1 MVTSRPGTIHAR
13 VQACIEGFSGRPFRV
28 AEIAEM
34 LGLTKVQTW
43 CAARTLLRAG
53 VISCVGEDHTVYH
66 RGQREK
72 LYAVGAAM
80 SQASDA
86 ARIRGAVQRFSDRY
100 EFSST
105 DIARDL
111 GILAATVVA
120 TVEVL
125 ERSGTVVR
133 VIDSRM
139 PGRGRSAP
147 RWTSNPGNMEEQR
160 QLAYLSKN
168 VSADDG
174 ERDL

>member
-13 VQACIEGFSGRPFRV
+13 VQECIEGFSGRPFRV
-28 AEIAEM
+28 AEVAEV

-53 VISCVGEDHTVYH
+53 VISPVGEDRTVH
-66 RGQREK
+66 RRGRKEK
-72 LYAVGAAM
+72 FYVVGGPR
-80 SQASDA
+80 SSTSDA

-111 GILAATVVA
+111 KILAATVVA
-120 TVEVL
+120 AVEAL
-125 ERSGTVVR
+125 ERSGVVVR

-147 RWTSNPGNMEEQR
+147 RWTSNPDNMEEQR
-160 QLAYLSKN
+160 QLADLSKSI
-168 VSADDG
+168 SADDAG
-174 ERDL
+174 RDL